1 MGLMLD
7 ILCVLLIWIMAAKG
21 YKRGLVKGLFGVLSF
36 GVAGII
42 TAIIYKPVSEYI
54 MNIPF
59 IKDSLVVLGDRI
71 SKLLSSPVQDGINE
85 LPKWLYDVAYET
97 SEAANTAVSNALV
110 TIIVNIF
117 CIVVIY
123 LLVKVAFRLFEGIAN
138 MIMKLP
144 ILNLVN
150 RAGGMVCGIVTS
162 VAVLWIVLAVVVLFA
177 GTDVFVPVNDAI
189 QETSVLKYFYNNNLL
204 MKLIIK

>member
-1 MGLMLD
+1 MELILD
-7 ILCVLLIWIMAAKG
+7 ILCILLIWIMGARG
-21 YKRGLVKGLFGVLSF
+21 YKKGLVKGLFGVLSF

-54 MNIPF
+54 MKLPF
-59 IKDSLVVLGDRI
+59 VEDGTVVLGDRI

-97 SEAANTAVSNALV
+97 SEVANTAISNALV

-150 RAGGMVCGIVTS
+150 CAGGMICGIVTS
-162 VAVLWIVLAVVVLFA
+162 VAVLWIVLAVV
-177 GTDVFVPVNDAI
+177 GC
-189 QETSVLKYFYNNNLL
+189 
-204 MKLIIK
+204 